1 MISETKLRKIRSG
14 ATLQLS
20 YPELEYI
27 YDNMPNLSQSN
38 QKKIEKAFK
47 GGKGCRINFDVEGG
61 ELEGSGFLKSAKKGL
76 MKGARFLHD
85 TGIDDILIDEAINY
99 APIPGTAKRVASKVA
114 KKQVD
119 RMMDGKGLSG
129 GNKYMPDSLKG
140 GSLMRPSNFKVYSD
154 NKNVVRPDQPS
165 FTGVRKEFL
174 PLPSNYN
181 PRTHGAGFK
190 VNT

>member
-1 MISETKLRKIRSG
+1 MISETKLRKIRNGS
-14 ATLQLS
+14 TLQLS

-140 GSLMRPSNFKVYSD
+140 GSLKQSNFKVYSD
-154 NKNVVRPDQPS
+154 SNTLVRPDQPS
-165 FTGVRKEFL
+165 FRVNPAFL
-174 PLPSNYN
+174 PLSSNYN